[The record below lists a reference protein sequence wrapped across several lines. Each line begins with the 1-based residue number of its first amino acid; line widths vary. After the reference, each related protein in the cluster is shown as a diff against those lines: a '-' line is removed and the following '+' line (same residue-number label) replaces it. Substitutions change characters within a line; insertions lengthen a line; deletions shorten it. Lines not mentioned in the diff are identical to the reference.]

1 MIEELRR
8 DAPAAGGSNRAL
20 GLVFAAFFAI
30 VGLYPL
36 FFGGAPRLWALV
48 AGAVFLLA
56 ALAMPAVLAPLNR
69 AWTKLGLVLHKVVN
83 PIVLG
88 IMFYLV
94 VTPTGLLMR
103 LFGKDSL
110 KLKFDRNVDSYWIA
124 RTPPG
129 PKSESLNDQF

>member
-1 MIEELRR
+1 MIDELRR
-8 DAPAAGGSNRAL
+8 DAAPAGGSNRSL
-20 GLVFAAFFAI
+20 GLVLAAFFAI
-30 VGLYPL
+30 MGLLPL
-36 FFGGAPRLWALV
+36 LFGDALRLWALAV
-48 AGAVFLLA
+48 GAVFLLA
-56 ALAMPAVLAPLNR
+56 ALAFPAVLAPLNR
-69 AWTKLGLVLHKVVN
+69 VWTKFGLLLHKVVS

-110 KLKFDRNVDSYWIA
+110 RLKLDRQLGSYWIE

-129 PKSESLNDQF
+129 PAPESLKDQF